1 MEEEIKAVERI
12 IDLVI
17 DFFVKY
23 SFQVLGAII
32 ILIVGVIVAKWV
44 ASFLLKLLEKKN
56 LDITLSK
63 FLVSSVK
70 LIIIVFATIVAIG
83 KFGITISPFVAA
95 LAAMAFGVSFAI
107 QGPVANYGAG
117 FVIILTRP
125 FVVGN
130 TITVAGVNGVVEEIK
145 LGVTILTDEDGV
157 MITIPNKHITG
168 EIIHNSEEWKIV
180 EEVVGISYESNPED
194 AIGIVKKSLDQFE
207 EISKD
212 PPPQVGIQEF
222 GDSSINIGYRC
233 WVPTK
238 KYFQTLYKL
247 NLAVYKQLIEKG
259 VEIPFPQRDVRIVSG
274 SGGNGLTTTS

>member
-1 MEEEIKAVERI
+1 MEEEMKAVEKI
-12 IDLVI
+12 IDIVI

-23 SFQVLGAII
+23 SFQVLGAIF

-56 LDITLSK
+56 LDITLST

-117 FVIILTRP
+117 LVIILTRP

-130 TITVAGVNGVVEEIK
+130 TITVAGVNGIVEEVK

-157 MITIPNKHITG
+157 KITIPNKHITG

-180 EEVVGISYESNPED
+180 EEVVGISYDSNPEE

-212 PPPQVGIQEF
+212 PPPQVGIQGF

-238 KYFQTLYKL
+238 KYFQTLYKV
-247 NLAVYKQLIEKG
+247 NLTIYKQLTEEG

-274 SGGNGLTTTS
+274 SVGDCLTTTS

>member
-117 FVIILTRP
+117 LVIILTRP

-274 SGGNGLTTTS
+274 SGGDGLTTTS